1 MEPRKIVKQFLA
13 TEKST
18 ITKENE
24 GKYAFAVDRRANKHQ
39 IKKAIEKLFEVNVK
53 SVRTIVMPGK
63 LKRTGSFEGK
73 TPTWKK
79 AIIKLHGDEQI
90 SEFENL

>member
-1 MEPRKIVKQFLA
+1 MEPRQIVKQILA

-18 ITKENE
+18 LARETE

-39 IKKAIEKLFEVNVK
+39 IKVAIEKLFRVHVQSINTV
-53 SVRTIVMPGK
+53 VMPGK
-63 LKRTGSFEGK
+63 IKRLGRFSGK

-79 AIIKLHGDEQI
+79 AIIKLASGEQI
-90 SEFENL
+90 AEMDNL